1 MSCVP
6 DISPAPVGQQGPPT
20 RVAAFDS
27 CGHSATRMGPSDWL
41 REAYVA
47 TGESL
52 RDRAEIWGGKRGN
65 LNISLDN
72 VNS

>member
-27 CGHSATRMGPSDWL
+27 WGHSATRMGPL
-41 REAYVA
+41 LLATGTAYVA

-52 RDRAEIWGGKRGN
+52 RDRPEIWEASVAT
-65 LNISLDN
+65 LTQALTT
-72 VNS
+72 